1 MIGKGASEIR
11 PATLAEVEKVLNDR
25 QGRGGGEFG
34 FEQQTS
40 LDYAKRFSHLKLS
53 EAAAMAKELVEIGMK
68 PEGAVKVVDI
78 LPNKSQLMLILAKDK
93 AELSEKKL
101 AEVLEVVAKFSKKA
115 KKFEPKPIEAPA
127 PEQPKAEEKPA
138 EGKAAAEPEKKE

>member
-1 MIGKGASEIR
+1 MIGKGANEIR
-11 PATLAEVEKVLNDR
+11 PATLAEVEKILNDR

-53 EAAAMAKELVEIGMK
+53 EAAAMAKELAETGMK
-68 PEGAVKVVDI
+68 AETASKVTDI

-93 AELSEKKL
+93 AELPEKKL
-101 AEVLEVVAKFSKKA
+101 AEALEIVAKFSKKA
-115 KKFEPKPIEAPA
+115 RKFEPKPVEAPA
-127 PEQPKAEEKPA
+127 QPKAEEK
-138 EGKAAAEPEKKE
+138 AAVEAQAPAEPEKKE